1 MRGLGKSKKVCWAQD
16 ETFLNL
22 KTSFVTD
29 ALSSFGSWASC
40 SLERGS
46 KVTFLMF
53 HGSWHLVMLTSSH
66 MESLMTAFS
75 ACLNLDTS
83 RARPAWRS
91 RRRSARSIDD
101 TLWMRLVNWTLLLGF
116 SASSFSFSSSSTT
129 SSCCLVPQR
138 RAPLVWWCRI
148 FNLQSTLSLETCK
161 CCHWR
166 TAKYGIFQ
174 HNVENVVFTLK
185 ILCRLVFCER
195 RRSIRN
201 RSISALPSSILPP
214 PRSSLPWMFFYS
226 LALRMLSSS

>member
-1 MRGLGKSKKVCWAQD
+1 MFPGTRFKGHTSSKCFMVHIC
-16 ETFLNL
+16 
-22 KTSFVTD
+22 
-29 ALSSFGSWASC
+29 
-40 SLERGS
+40 
-46 KVTFLMF
+46 
-53 HGSWHLVMLTSSH
+53 SWHLVMVTSSH

-83 RARPAWRS
+83 RARPACRS

-101 TLWMRLVNWTLLLGF
+101 TLWMQLVNWTLFLGF

-174 HNVENVVFTLK
+174 HNVENGFHPQNSLQTSL
-185 ILCRLVFCER
+185 LRTASLHQEPFHFCLALVH
-195 RRSIRN
+195 
-201 RSISALPSSILPP
+201 SSSSSFL
-214 PRSSLPWMFFYS
+214 SSLDVLVLP
-226 LALRMLSSS
+226 LQMLSSSYFKSMLFYVTLKSFSCTMLIERKPGSN